1 MRVINKK
8 TVAVIGAAGRIGSS
22 LVKKLISKNCNLLLA
37 DINKDKLNRIKKQ
50 FHNINIKIYTKNL
63 CKTKNIEEF
72 IKFGIKNFNKIDCV
86 VHCFYP
92 KSKQWGK
99 KFEDINEKY
108 LKEDLNNQLGG
119 LIIFCQKII
128 KHFIKNRFGNLI
140 LISSIYGTRSPEF
153 NNYLGTKMVSPIEY
167 TAIKS
172 ATIAITT
179 YLAKYFKKK
188 NIRINC
194 VSPGGIYDK
203 QPKKFVT
210 KYNNSCSSKGLL
222 DPSDISELIIFLLSS
237 ESQYIN
243 GQNLIIDDGYTL

>member
-1 MRVINKK
+1 MNDFNRK

-22 LVKKLISKNCNLLLA
+22 LVEKLISENCNLLLA
-37 DINKDKLNRIKKQ
+37 DINKDKLKRLKKK
-50 FHNINIKIYTKNL
+50 FNKINIKIYTKNL
-63 CKTKNIEEF
+63 CKTKNIDQF
-72 IKFGIKNFNKIDCV
+72 IKLGIKNFNKIDFV

-92 KSKQWGK
+92 KSRQWGK

-108 LKEDLNNQLGG
+108 LNEDLNNQLGG

-128 KHFIKNRFGNLI
+128 ERFIKQKFGNLI
-140 LISSIYGTRSPEF
+140 LVSSIYGSRSPEF
-153 NNYLGTKMVSPIEY
+153 KNYLGTKITSPIEY
-167 TAIKS
+167 TAIKA
-172 ATIAITT
+172 ATIAITA

-203 QPKKFVT
+203 QPKKFVL
-210 KYNNSCSSKGLL
+210 KYNNLCSSKGLL
-222 DPSDISELIIFLLSS
+222 DPGDLVELIIFLLSS
-237 ESQYIN
+237 KSQYIN